1 MQVTTASP
9 RIALL
14 RRSLARDA
22 TEASSAASESSWSM
36 VDHND
41 DDALKPA
48 ASPANERLSSH
59 ISADALSELDID
71 ENFLCDACDE
81 MVRLTPA
88 KHSILHPYTVPRVS
102 LAHTLQSNA
111 DNRRTP
117 LSRGREALQ
126 LHDPPQRDLRQL
138 VLLPRLL
145 ARRRRLLVP
154 RAHRPHVR
162 GVLRRRLLSE
172 QQRKEARPA
181 ELQQK

>member
-1 MQVTTASP
+1 MQVTAASP
-9 RIALL
+9 RMALL

-71 ENFLCDACDE
+71 ENLLCDACDE
-81 MVRLTPA
+81 MVRLSPA
-88 KHSILHPYTVPRVS
+88 EHSILHPYTVPRVS
-102 LAHTLQSNA
+102 LAHTLVIHNA

-117 LSRGREALQ
+117 LSRGPLQ

-162 GVLRRRLLSE
+162 GVLRRRLLS
-172 QQRKEARPA
+172 
-181 ELQQK
+181 